1 MTYFSEA
8 TGKEKSIKAMPKNR
22 SGGLQGLKNDLHNT
36 QIAQQP
42 GGQGVLWSPRCYQPP
57 WAAGRKQEAELPTVK
72 WVGRPK
78 HLSQTRF

>member
-1 MTYFSEA
+1 MTYFLEA
-8 TGKEKSIKAMPKNR
+8 TGKEQSIKTMPKNSR
-22 SGGLQGLKNDLHNT
+22 GLQGLNNDFQNT

-42 GGQGVLWSPRCYQPP
+42 GGQGMLWSQRCYQPL
-57 WAAGRKQEAELPTVK
+57 WAAGRKQEAELPTEK